1 MTVSSDEIC
10 KVRTAKNNITKHLY
24 EVGDY
29 KLCKAE
35 AEIVGRALKLYLQQL
50 ERMDKSFHETTVWN
64 TGQLHHAKGCHFWEL
79 L

>member
-10 KVRTAKNNITKHLY
+10 KVRTAKNNITKHVY

-35 AEIVGRALKLYLQQL
+35 SEIVGRALKLYLQQL
-50 ERMDKSFHETTVWN
+50 ERMEKSFHETTV
-64 TGQLHHAKGCHFWEL
+64 
-79 L
+79 

>member
-29 KLCKAE
+29 KLCKE
-35 AEIVGRALKLYLQQL
+35 ESEIVGRALKLYLQQL
-50 ERMDKSFHETTVWN
+50 ERMEKSFHETTV
-64 TGQLHHAKGCHFWEL
+64 
-79 L
+79 